1 MELVR
6 KEVTDEDV
14 KGAITYILSY
24 FRSIERVRILNNVE
38 LSVTTCDRSSLK
50 MLFQLLGGRIQH
62 RKLNARWYLR
72 PSCPA
77 YDLLLRD
84 LELHG
89 WTGRKRTYKTKME
102 RAEGENFNR
111 LLEILEEPR
120 K

>member
-14 KGAITYILSY
+14 EGAISYILSY
-24 FRSIERVRILNNVE
+24 FRSIERVRMLNDVE

-77 YDLLLRD
+77 YDLLLRC

-89 WTGRKRTYKTKME
+89 WTGRKRTYKTKIE
-102 RAEGENFNR
+102 TAKGDNFTR
-111 LLEILEEPR
+111 LLETLGEG
-120 K
+120 